1 MVSEPAC
8 CPFCVQEH
16 FGVIYSP
23 LPWRTGIGSEGWAHP
38 TWPDSPKDPQRSLDS
53 AKVRTGK
60 QRRFK
65 SHDHTDP
72 NVVTVDQIHPD
83 WEAKLAAVQAAAAR
97 RANRRIIMRQVGD
110 RLVPV
115 GITSGRIHPLS
126 VDGAGTEGDNGGS
139 RRSRR
144 RQPQQQDLN
153 SFLGNMG
160 FGGRDLEELMMME
173 AMRLSL
179 LEHEAQ
185 QRREA
190 EQQAQSS
197 PGDSGSQSRI
207 ESGNSPPSPL
217 AAETSS
223 SDVDAASPTVA
234 STVTPPAPSISPSST
249 PPDLPNPSSPNPPP
263 LTESPPNGSGDLDS
277 PEPSFQPSPSPTQ
290 HSVAGWKDTGS

>member
-1 MVSEPAC
+1 
-8 CPFCVQEH
+8 
-16 FGVIYSP
+16 
-23 LPWRTGIGSEGWAHP
+23 
-38 TWPDSPKDPQRSLDS
+38 
-53 AKVRTGK
+53 
-60 QRRFK
+60 
-65 SHDHTDP
+65 
-72 NVVTVDQIHPD
+72 
-83 WEAKLAAVQAAAAR
+83 
-97 RANRRIIMRQVGD
+97 
-110 RLVPV
+110 
-115 GITSGRIHPLS
+115 
-126 VDGAGTEGDNGGS
+126 
-139 RRSRR
+139 
-144 RQPQQQDLN
+144 
-153 SFLGNMG
+153 
-160 FGGRDLEELMMME
+160 ME

-290 HSVAGWKDTGS
+290 HSVAVSRIDSLASSVSTHETDAGLEGYRFLTSESEESVVAREPLLHLEDGDG